1 MGGLD
6 ISIAIRIGPDNFG
19 GSGPG
24 TFDIITELGFQIV
37 TEDTSSNIITE

>member
-6 ISIAIRIGPDNFG
+6 ITIAIRIGPEHFG

-24 TFDIITELGFQIV
+24 SLDIITELGFQIV
-37 TEDTSSNIITE
+37 TENTSSNIITE